1 MDLDLVIGLAA
12 SLFVIGVAV
21 GFVAKGLFDS

>member
-1 MDLDLVIGLAA
+1 MDIDLVIGLAA

-21 GFVAKGLFDS
+21 GFVAKGLFD

>member
-1 MDLDLVIGLAA
+1 MDVDLVIGLAA

-21 GFVAKGLFDS
+21 GFVAKGLFD